1 MAIYLLVGAVGVP
14 VFAEFTGGLGIV
26 FGDTG
31 GYLLSYPLAAAVA
44 GLAAYAAAPTPRGG
58 GRSCWR
64 FLWGAAALAVIYA
77 LGATWLSVVADLPT
91 RGGRRAGRAAFRG
104 LRPDQGRPG
113 CARRRGRRPGHRRL
127 PDLRERGARS
137 EANMTL
143 RSWLVRRRS
152 RVMFEKVLVANRG
165 EIALR
170 VVRACQELGVAAVA
184 VYSDADESALHV
196 RHADEAVRIGP
207 PPAGKSYLDVEAL
220 IDAAKE
226 TGAEAV
232 HPGYGFL
239 AENAAFAAAC
249 REAGL
254 AFVGPSAEAIEK
266 MGNKSAARRLARE
279 AEVPVVPG
287 SDDAS
292 SADEAAETAGG
303 IGYPIMVK
311 AAAGGGG
318 RGIRVAED
326 EDELSKA
333 VQVARR
339 EAEAAFGDGT
349 LYLEKLLV
357 APRHVE
363 VQIMGD
369 HEGNVIHL
377 YERECSMQRRR
388 QKVLEEAPSP
398 GISPEVR
405 EKMTEAAVRLAR
417 EAGYANAG
425 TVEFLVEGDEFYFIE
440 MNTRIQVEHP
450 VTEMLTGV
458 DLVKEQIRIAAGEP
472 LSLNRKTCR
481 WSGTRWSFASTPR
494 TPTRTSCPRP
504 ARSPRSKSQAAPAS
518 GWTRRSTRG
527 TRSPRSTTR
536 WSASS
541 SSGPSPAMRP
551 SAGPDAP
558 SANTASKA

>member
-1 MAIYLLVGAVGVP
+1 
-14 VFAEFTGGLGIV
+14 
-26 FGDTG
+26 
-31 GYLLSYPLAAAVA
+31 
-44 GLAAYAAAPTPRGG
+44 
-58 GRSCWR
+58 
-64 FLWGAAALAVIYA
+64 
-77 LGATWLSVVADLPT
+77 
-91 RGGRRAGRAAFRG
+91 
-104 LRPDQGRPG
+104 
-113 CARRRGRRPGHRRL
+113 
-127 PDLRERGARS
+127 
-137 EANMTL
+137 
-143 RSWLVRRRS
+143 
-152 RVMFEKVLVANRG
+152 
-165 EIALR
+165 
-170 VVRACQELGVAAVA
+170 VAAVA

-207 PPAGKSYLDVEAL
+207 PPAGKSYLNVEAL

-254 AFVGPSAEAIEK
+254 TFVGPSAEVIEK
-266 MGNKSAARRLARE
+266 LGNKSAARRLARE
-279 AEVPVVPG
+279 AKVPVVPG

-292 SADEAAETAGG
+292 SADEAAQTAGG

-326 EDELSKA
+326 EDELRKA
-333 VQVARR
+333 VQVASR

-363 VQIMGD
+363 VQVMGD

-398 GISPEVR
+398 GISPGVR

-425 TVEFLVEGDEFYFIE
+425 TVEFLVEDEEFYFIE

-458 DLVKEQIRIAAGEP
+458 DLVKEQIRISAGDP
-472 LSLNRKTCR
+472 LSLEQEDVPMVGHAIEFRINAEDPDQD
-481 WSGTRWSFASTPR
+481 FM
-494 TPTRTSCPRP
+494 
-504 ARSPRSKSQAAPAS
+504 
-518 GWTRRSTRG
+518 
-527 TRSPRSTTR
+527 
-536 WSASS
+536 
-541 SSGPSPAMRP
+541 PSPGEISWLEVPGGPGVRVD
-551 SAGPDAP
+551 SAIYQGYQIPPFYDSMVGKLIVWALTREEAISRARRALREYRLEGVKTTIP
-558 SANTASKA
+558 LHLRLLKGEAFRSGEYHTGYLEELLNGD

>member
-1 MAIYLLVGAVGVP
+1 M
-14 VFAEFTGGLGIV
+14 
-26 FGDTG
+26 FG
-31 GYLLSYPLAAAVA
+31 
-44 GLAAYAAAPTPRGG
+44 
-58 GRSCWR
+58 
-64 FLWGAAALAVIYA
+64 
-77 LGATWLSVVADLPT
+77 
-91 RGGRRAGRAAFRG
+91 
-104 LRPDQGRPG
+104 
-113 CARRRGRRPGHRRL
+113 
-127 PDLRERGARS
+127 
-137 EANMTL
+137 
-143 RSWLVRRRS
+143 
-152 RVMFEKVLVANRG
+152 KVLVANRG

-184 VYSDADESALHV
+184 VYSDADESALYV
-196 RHADEAVRIGP
+196 RHADEAVNIGP
-207 PPAGKSYLDVEAL
+207 PPARKSYLNIEAL
-220 IDAAKE
+220 IGAARE

-239 AENAAFAAAC
+239 AENASFAAAC
-249 REAGL
+249 QEAGL
-254 AFVGPSAEAIEK
+254 AFIGPSAEAIEK

-279 AEVPVVPG
+279 ADVPVVPG
-287 SDDAS
+287 SEDAS
-292 SADEAAETAGG
+292 SADEAARTAGE

-326 EDELSKA
+326 EEGLRKS

-349 LYLEKLLV
+349 LYLEKFLA

-363 VQIMGD
+363 VQIMAD

-398 GISPEVR
+398 GIGPDLR

-425 TVEFLVEGDEFYFIE
+425 TVEFLVEGEEFFFIE

-458 DLVKEQIRIAAGEP
+458 DLVKEQVRVAAGEP
-472 LSLNRKTCR
+472 LSLKQEDVPMVGHAMEFRINAEDPDQD
-481 WSGTRWSFASTPR
+481 FM
-494 TPTRTSCPRP
+494 
-504 ARSPRSKSQAAPAS
+504 
-518 GWTRRSTRG
+518 
-527 TRSPRSTTR
+527 
-536 WSASS
+536 
-541 SSGPSPAMRP
+541 PSPGEVTFLDVPGGPGVRVD
-551 SAGPDAP
+551 SAIYQGYKIPPFYDSMVGKLVVWALTREEAI
-558 SANTASKA
+558 SRASRALREYRLEGIKTTIPLHLRLLEGEAFRSGEYHTGYLEELLSKGD

>member
-1 MAIYLLVGAVGVP
+1 
-14 VFAEFTGGLGIV
+14 
-26 FGDTG
+26 
-31 GYLLSYPLAAAVA
+31 
-44 GLAAYAAAPTPRGG
+44 
-58 GRSCWR
+58 
-64 FLWGAAALAVIYA
+64 
-77 LGATWLSVVADLPT
+77 
-91 RGGRRAGRAAFRG
+91 
-104 LRPDQGRPG
+104 
-113 CARRRGRRPGHRRL
+113 
-127 PDLRERGARS
+127 
-137 EANMTL
+137 
-143 RSWLVRRRS
+143 
-152 RVMFEKVLVANRG
+152 MFEKVLVANRG

-196 RHADEAVRIGP
+196 HRADEAVRIGP

-249 REAGL
+249 QDAGL
-254 AFVGPSAEAIEK
+254 TFVGPSAEAIEK

-279 AEVPVVPG
+279 AKVPVVPG

-292 SADEAAETAGG
+292 SADEAAQTAGG

-326 EDELSKA
+326 EDELRKA

-363 VQIMGD
+363 VQVMGD

-398 GISPEVR
+398 GISPGVR
-405 EKMTEAAVRLAR
+405 EKMAEAAVRLAR

-425 TVEFLVEGDEFYFIE
+425 TVEFLVEDEEFYFIE

-458 DLVKEQIRIAAGEP
+458 DLVKEQIRISAGDP
-472 LSLNRKTCR
+472 VSLEQEDVPMVGHAIEFRINAEDPDQD
-481 WSGTRWSFASTPR
+481 FM
-494 TPTRTSCPRP
+494 
-504 ARSPRSKSQAAPAS
+504 
-518 GWTRRSTRG
+518 
-527 TRSPRSTTR
+527 
-536 WSASS
+536 
-541 SSGPSPAMRP
+541 PSPGEISWLEVPGGPGVRVD
-551 SAGPDAP
+551 SAIYQGYQIPPFYDSMVGKLIVWALTREEAISRARRALREYRLEGVKTTIP
-558 SANTASKA
+558 LHLRLLKGEAFRSGEYHTGYLEELLNGD